1 MKSMIS
7 FGKRSGRDMK
17 KIMITGCGGQLG
29 HAMNQYYGT
38 STEYECVNT
47 DVGELDI
54 TNVDAVLSFARKVKP
69 YAIVNCAAYTDVNKC
84 ESEKD
89 LAFRINAIGP
99 RNLAIAAS
107 ETGAKL
113 IQIST
118 DYVFPGTENRELN
131 EFDATGPVSAY
142 GTGKLAGE
150 QFVRDFADHYFII
163 RTAWLY
169 GEGKNFVRT
178 MLKLSETNEKVRV
191 VKDQIGNPT
200 SAKELAAAIAYLLP
214 TDNYGLFHGTCE
226 GSCSWAEFTSEIFRL
241 AGKSTQV
248 EPITTAEY
256 PTPAKRPAYSM
267 LDNYMLRMTTD
278 FRFAHWKDAIEE
290 YIKKSCV

>member
-1 MKSMIS
+1 
-7 FGKRSGRDMK
+7 MK
-17 KIMITGCGGQLG
+17 KIIITGCNGQLG
-29 HAMNQYYGT
+29 HAMNRLYESG
-38 STEYECVNT
+38 SEYECVNT

-54 TNVDAVLSFARKVKP
+54 TDVDAVMKFVRDVKP
-69 YAIVNCAAYTDVNKC
+69 YAIINCAAYTDVNKC

-99 RNLAIAAS
+99 RNLAIAAG

-113 IQIST
+113 VQIST

-131 EFDATGPVSAY
+131 EFDEVGPVSAY
-142 GTGKLAGE
+142 GSGKLAGE
-150 QFVRDFADHYFII
+150 QFVRDFGNRYFII

-178 MLKLSETNEKVRV
+178 MLKLSETNDKVRV

-200 SAKELAAAIAYLLP
+200 SADELAAAIDYLLP
-214 TDNYGLFHGTCE
+214 TENYGLFHGTCE

-248 EPITTAEY
+248 EYITTAEY

-278 FRFAHWKDAIEE
+278 FQFAHWKDAIAE
-290 YIKKSCV
+290 YMSRIG

>member
-1 MKSMIS
+1 M
-7 FGKRSGRDMK
+7 MK
-17 KIMITGCGGQLG
+17 KIIVTGCNGQLG
-29 HAMNQYYGT
+29 HAVNEIYAG
-38 STEYECVNT
+38 SSEYECVNT

-54 TNVDAVLSFARKVKP
+54 TDVDAVMAFAREVKP
-69 YAIVNCAAYTDVNKC
+69 YAIVNCAAYTDVNRC
-84 ESEKD
+84 ESEFD

-113 IQIST
+113 VQIST
-118 DYVFPGTENRELN
+118 DYVFPGNENKELT
-131 EFDATGPVSAY
+131 EFDPVGPVSAY
-142 GTGKLAGE
+142 GIGKLAGE
-150 QFVRDFADHYFII
+150 QFVRDFADRYFMI

-178 MLKLSETNEKVRV
+178 MLRLSETNDTVRV

-200 SAKELAAAIAYLLP
+200 SASELAKAIAHLLP
-214 TDNYGLFHGTCE
+214 TENYGLFHGTCE

-241 AGKSTQV
+241 AGKKTKV
-248 EPITTAEY
+248 EPITTDEY

-278 FRFAHWKDAIEE
+278 FRFAHWKDAIAE
-290 YIKKSCV
+290 YLRGGKQTD

>member
-1 MKSMIS
+1 
-7 FGKRSGRDMK
+7 MK
-17 KIMITGCGGQLG
+17 KIMITGCNGQLG
-29 HAMNQYYGT
+29 HAMNRLYEN

-54 TNVDAVLSFARKVKP
+54 TDVDKVMAFVRDLKP

-99 RNLAIAAS
+99 RNLAVAAS

-150 QFVRDFADHYFII
+150 QFVRDFSDHYFII

-178 MLKLSETNEKVRV
+178 MLKLSETNDKVRV

-200 SAKELAAAIAYLLP
+200 SAAELAAAIAYLLP

-248 EPITTAEY
+248 EYITTAEY
-256 PTPAKRPAYSM
+256 PTPARRPAYSM

-278 FRFAHWKDAIEE
+278 FKFAHWKDAIAE
-290 YIKKSCV
+290 YLRDERI

>member
-1 MKSMIS
+1 
-7 FGKRSGRDMK
+7 MK
-17 KIMITGCGGQLG
+17 KIIITGCNGQLG
-29 HAMNQYYGT
+29 HAMNRLYET
-38 STEYECVNT
+38 SAEYECVNT

-54 TNVDAVLSFARKVKP
+54 TDVDAVMRFAREVKP
-69 YAIVNCAAYTDVNKC
+69 YAIINCAAYTDVNKC

-107 ETGAKL
+107 QTGAKL
-113 IQIST
+113 VQVST

-131 EFDATGPVSAY
+131 EFDAVGPVSAY
-142 GTGKLAGE
+142 GSGKLAGE
-150 QFVRDFADHYFII
+150 QFVRDFADRYFII

-178 MLKLSETNEKVRV
+178 MLKLSETNEKVHV

-200 SAKELAAAIAYLLP
+200 SADELAAAIAYLLP

-248 EPITTAEY
+248 EYITTAEY
-256 PTPAKRPAYSM
+256 PSPAKRPAYSM

-278 FRFAHWKDAIEE
+278 FRFAHWKDAIAA
-290 YIKKSCV
+290 YIGKC

>member
-1 MKSMIS
+1 M
-7 FGKRSGRDMK
+7 MK
-17 KIMITGCGGQLG
+17 KIIVTGCNGQLG
-29 HAMNQYYGT
+29 HAVNEIYAG
-38 STEYECVNT
+38 SSEYECVNT

-54 TNVDAVLSFARKVKP
+54 TDVDAVTAFAREVKP
-69 YAIVNCAAYTDVNKC
+69 YAIVNCAAYTDVNRC
-84 ESEKD
+84 ESEFD

-113 IQIST
+113 VQIST
-118 DYVFPGTENRELN
+118 DYVFPGNENKELT
-131 EFDATGPVSAY
+131 EFDPVGPVSAY
-142 GTGKLAGE
+142 GIGKLAGE
-150 QFVRDFADHYFII
+150 QFVRDFADRYFMI

-178 MLKLSETNEKVRV
+178 MLRLSETNDTVRV

-200 SAKELAAAIAYLLP
+200 SASELAKAIAYLLP
-214 TDNYGLFHGTCE
+214 TENYGLFHGTCE

-241 AGKSTQV
+241 AGRKTKV
-248 EPITTAEY
+248 EPITTDEY

-278 FRFAHWKDAIEE
+278 FRFAHWKDAIAE
-290 YIKKSCV
+290 YLCGGKQTD

>member
-1 MKSMIS
+1 M
-7 FGKRSGRDMK
+7 MK
-17 KIMITGCGGQLG
+17 KIIVTGCNGQLG
-29 HAMNQYYGT
+29 HAINEIYAD
-38 STEYECVNT
+38 SSEYECVNT

-54 TNVDAVLSFARKVKP
+54 TNVDAVMAFAREVKP
-69 YAIVNCAAYTDVNKC
+69 YAIVNCAAYTDVNRC
-84 ESEKD
+84 ESEFD

-113 IQIST
+113 VQIST
-118 DYVFPGTENRELN
+118 DYVFPGNKNKELT
-131 EFDATGPVSAY
+131 EFDPVGPVSAY
-142 GTGKLAGE
+142 GIGKLAGE
-150 QFVRDFADHYFII
+150 LYVRDFADRYFMI

-178 MLKLSETNEKVRV
+178 MLRLSETNDTVRV

-200 SAKELAAAIAYLLP
+200 SAAELAKAIAYLLP
-214 TDNYGLFHGTCE
+214 TENYGLFHGTCE

-241 AGKSTQV
+241 AGKKTKV
-248 EPITTAEY
+248 EPITTDEY

-278 FRFAHWKDAIEE
+278 FRFAHWKDAIAE
-290 YIKKSCV
+290 YLRGDK

>member
-1 MKSMIS
+1 M
-7 FGKRSGRDMK
+7 MK
-17 KIMITGCGGQLG
+17 KIIVTGCNGQLG
-29 HAMNQYYGT
+29 HAVNEIYAD
-38 STEYECVNT
+38 SSEYECVNT

-54 TNVDAVLSFARKVKP
+54 TNVDAVMAFAREVKP
-69 YAIVNCAAYTDVNKC
+69 YAIVNCAAYTDVNRC
-84 ESEKD
+84 ESEFD

-113 IQIST
+113 VQIST
-118 DYVFPGTENRELN
+118 DYVFPGNKNKELT
-131 EFDATGPVSAY
+131 EFDPVGPVSAY
-142 GTGKLAGE
+142 GIGKLAGE
-150 QFVRDFADHYFII
+150 LYVRDFADRYFMI

-178 MLKLSETNEKVRV
+178 MLRLSETNDTVRV

-200 SAKELAAAIAYLLP
+200 SAAELAKAIAYLLP
-214 TDNYGLFHGTCE
+214 TENYGLFHGTCE

-241 AGKSTQV
+241 AGKKTKV
-248 EPITTAEY
+248 EPITTDEY

-278 FRFAHWKDAIEE
+278 FRFAHWKDAIAE
-290 YIKKSCV
+290 YLRGDKQAN

>member
-1 MKSMIS
+1 M
-7 FGKRSGRDMK
+7 MK
-17 KIMITGCGGQLG
+17 KIIVTGCNGQLG
-29 HAMNQYYGT
+29 HAVNEIYAG
-38 STEYECVNT
+38 SSEYECVNT

-54 TNVDAVLSFARKVKP
+54 TDVDAVTAFAREVKP
-69 YAIVNCAAYTDVNKC
+69 YAIVNCAAYTDVNRC
-84 ESEKD
+84 ESEFD

-113 IQIST
+113 VQIST
-118 DYVFPGTENRELN
+118 DYVFPGNENKELT
-131 EFDATGPVSAY
+131 EFDPVGPVSAY
-142 GTGKLAGE
+142 GIGKLAGE
-150 QFVRDFADHYFII
+150 QFVRDFADRYFMI

-178 MLKLSETNEKVRV
+178 MLRLSETNDTVRV

-200 SAKELAAAIAYLLP
+200 SASELAKAIAYLLQ
-214 TDNYGLFHGTCE
+214 TENYGLFHGTCE

-241 AGKSTQV
+241 AGRKTKV
-248 EPITTAEY
+248 EPITTDEY

-278 FRFAHWKDAIEE
+278 FRFAHWKDAIAG
-290 YIKKSCV
+290 YLCGDKQTD

>member
-1 MKSMIS
+1 
-7 FGKRSGRDMK
+7 MK
-17 KIMITGCGGQLG
+17 KIIITGCNGQLG
-29 HAMNQYYGT
+29 HAMNKRYEAG
-38 STEYECVNT
+38 TEYECVNT

-54 TNVDAVLSFARKVKP
+54 TDVDAVLQFVREVKP

-107 ETGAKL
+107 EAGAKL
-113 IQIST
+113 VQVST

-131 EFDATGPVSAY
+131 EFDAVGPVSAY
-142 GTGKLAGE
+142 GSGKLAGE
-150 QFVRDFADHYFII
+150 QFVRDFGSRYFII

-178 MLKLSETNEKVRV
+178 MLKLSETNDKVRV

-200 SAKELAAAIAYLLP
+200 SADELAAAIAYLLP

-226 GSCSWAEFTSEIFRL
+226 GCCSWAEFTSEIFRL
-241 AGKSTQV
+241 AGKSTEV
-248 EPITTAEY
+248 EYITTAEY

-278 FRFAHWKDAIEE
+278 FRFAHWKDAIAE
-290 YIKKSCV
+290 YIKREL

>member
-1 MKSMIS
+1 
-7 FGKRSGRDMK
+7 MK
-17 KIMITGCGGQLG
+17 KIIITGCNGQLG
-29 HAMNQYYGT
+29 HAMNRYYEG

-54 TNVDAVLSFARKVKP
+54 TDVDAVMKFVREVKP

-84 ESEKD
+84 ESEQD

-99 RNLAIAAS
+99 RNLAIAAE
-107 ETGAKL
+107 ETDAKL

-150 QFVRDFADHYFII
+150 QFVRDFARRFFII

-169 GEGKNFVRT
+169 GEGRNFVRT
-178 MLKLSETNEKVRV
+178 MLKLSETNDKVRV

-200 SAKELAAAIAYLLP
+200 SAAELAAAVAYLLP

-241 AGKSTQV
+241 AGKNTQV
-248 EPITTAEY
+248 EYITTAEY

-278 FRFAHWKDAIEE
+278 FQFAHWKDAIAE
-290 YIKKSCV
+290 YIKTSLL